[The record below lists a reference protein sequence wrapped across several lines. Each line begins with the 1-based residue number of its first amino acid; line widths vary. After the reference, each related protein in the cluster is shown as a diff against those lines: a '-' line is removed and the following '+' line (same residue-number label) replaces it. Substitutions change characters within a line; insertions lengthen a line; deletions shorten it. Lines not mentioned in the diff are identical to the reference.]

1 MSTDPNLMSNNP
13 LRQELQH
20 LRESW
25 LLLLIL
31 GILLVLVGI
40 AAMICSFIATLAT
53 AIFFGTMLL
62 LGGVIQLVNAVTCR
76 NWRGFF
82 IYLLAGILFAVVG
95 LIMMNH
101 PAAVAV
107 GLTLMLAA
115 AFIVGG
121 IIRIVGGGRR
131 ALSWLALGHDQRLHH
146 LVSGHL
152 HLAAF
157 PRDRFLGHW
166 PVHRHRFDLQRHI
179 LDHAGHRHPYRFFQQ
194 DVRRLRR
201 RIDVHPDDPGVA
213 INQRNQQQKWQA
225 GDEHHI
231 LRRPIR

>member
-76 NWRGFF
+76 NWRGFLL
-82 IYLLAGILFAVVG
+82 YLLVGILLAVVG
-95 LIMMNH
+95 LIMMSH
-101 PAAVAV
+101 PAPVAA

-121 IIRIVGGGRR
+121 IIRIVG
-131 ALSWLALGHDQRLHH
+131 
-146 LVSGHL
+146 
-152 HLAAF
+152 AAVEHF
-157 PRDRFLGHW
+157 HGWPWVMINGFITLFLGIFIW
-166 PVHRHRFDLQRHI
+166 RHFPETAFWVIGLFIGIDLI
-179 LDHAGHRHPYRFFQQ
+179 FSGISWIMLG
-194 DVRRLRR
+194 
-201 RIDVHPDDPGVA
+201 IG
-213 INQRNQQQKWQA
+213 
-225 GDEHHI
+225 
-231 LRRPIR
+231 IRTAFSSKT

>member
-76 NWRGFF
+76 QPSSWAASFASSGPRSSTSM
-82 IYLLAGILFAVVG
+82 AG
-95 LIMMNH
+95 
-101 PAAVAV
+101 
-107 GLTLMLAA
+107 
-115 AFIVGG
+115 
-121 IIRIVGGGRR
+121 
-131 ALSWLALGHDQRLHH
+131 
-146 LVSGHL
+146 
-152 HLAAF
+152 
-157 PRDRFLGHW
+157 
-166 PVHRHRFDLQRHI
+166 
-179 LDHAGHRHPYRFFQQ
+179 
-194 DVRRLRR
+194 
-201 RIDVHPDDPGVA
+201 PGS
-213 INQRNQQQKWQA
+213 
-225 GDEHHI
+225 
-231 LRRPIR
+231 